1 MELIIASQ
9 NQNKLVE
16 FKKILG
22 DKINLF
28 SLSDIGLNQEI
39 PENEKTIK
47 KNAMFK
53 AKFVNTQTGKNVFAD
68 DTGLEIDSLNG
79 EPGVYSARYSGVD
92 RNSDKNIELVL
103 RKLKNKANRNSRF
116 KTIISLIIDGKSVNF
131 EGVVEGKIT
140 DEKRGSNG
148 FGYDPI
154 FQPNGYASTF
164 GEMSLKEKNKISHR
178 SIAINKMVQ
187 YLKENNLL

>member
-79 EPGVYSARYSGVD
+79 EPGVYSARYSGVE
-92 RNSDKNIELVL
+92 RNPDKNIELVL
-103 RKLKNKANRNSRF
+103 TKLKNKSNRNSRF
-116 KTIISLIIDGKSVNF
+116 KTIISLILDGKSVNF

-140 DEKRGSNG
+140 EEKRGTNG

>member
-47 KNAMFK
+47 KNAIFK
-53 AKFVNTQTGKNVFAD
+53 AKFVNRQTGKNVFAD

-79 EPGVYSARYSGVD
+79 EPGVYSARYSGVE

-103 RKLKNKANRNSRF
+103 TKLKNKSNRNSRF
-116 KTIISLIIDGKSVNF
+116 KTIISLILDGKSVNF

-140 DEKRGSNG
+140 EEKRGSNG

-154 FQPNGYASTF
+154 FQPNGYSSTF

>member
-116 KTIISLIIDGKSVNF
+116 KTVISLIIDGKSVNF

-140 DEKRGSNG
+140 EEKRGSNG

-154 FQPNGYASTF
+154 FQPNGYSSTF

>member
-53 AKFVNTQTGKNVFAD
+53 AKFVNIQTGKNVFAD

-79 EPGVYSARYSGVD
+79 EPGVYSARYSGFD

-140 DEKRGSNG
+140 EEKKGTNG

-154 FQPNGYASTF
+154 FQPNGYSSTF

>member
-140 DEKRGSNG
+140 EEKRGSNG

-154 FQPNGYASTF
+154 FQPNGYSSTF

-187 YLKENNLL
+187 YLKENNLV

>member
-53 AKFVNTQTGKNVFAD
+53 AKFVNIQTGKNVFAD

-79 EPGVYSARYSGVD
+79 EPGVYSARYSGVE

-103 RKLKNKANRNSRF
+103 TKLKNKTNRNSRF

-140 DEKRGSNG
+140 EEKRGSNG

>member
-28 SLSDIGLNQEI
+28 SLSDIGLYQEI

-79 EPGVYSARYSGVD
+79 EPGVYSARYSGVE

-103 RKLKNKANRNSRF
+103 RKLKNKSNRNSRF

-131 EGVVEGKIT
+131 EGIVEGKIT
-140 DEKRGSNG
+140 EEKRGSNG

>member
-53 AKFVNTQTGKNVFAD
+53 AKFVNIQTGKNVFAD

-79 EPGVYSARYSGVD
+79 EPGVYSARYSGVE

-103 RKLKNKANRNSRF
+103 TKLKNKSNRNSRF
-116 KTIISLIIDGKSVNF
+116 KTIISLILDGKSVNF

-140 DEKRGSNG
+140 EEKRGNNG

-154 FQPNGYASTF
+154 FQPDGYASTF

>member
-103 RKLKNKANRNSRF
+103 RKLKNKSNRNSRF
-116 KTIISLIIDGKSVNF
+116 KTIISLILDGKSVNF

-140 DEKRGSNG
+140 EEKRGSNG

>member
-53 AKFVNTQTGKNVFAD
+53 AKFVNIQTGKNVFAD

-79 EPGVYSARYSGVD
+79 EPGVYSARYSGVE

-103 RKLKNKANRNSRF
+103 TKLKNKSNRNSRF

-140 DEKRGSNG
+140 EEKRGSNG

>member
-53 AKFVNTQTGKNVFAD
+53 AKFVNIQTGKNVFAD

-79 EPGVYSARYSGVD
+79 EPGVYSARYSGVE

-103 RKLKNKANRNSRF
+103 TKLKNKSNRNSRF
-116 KTIISLIIDGKSVNF
+116 KTIISLILDGKSVNF

-140 DEKRGSNG
+140 EEKRGSNG

-164 GEMSLKEKNKISHR
+164 GEMSLNEKNKISHR

>member
-1 MELIIASQ
+1 MELIVASQ

-53 AKFVNTQTGKNVFAD
+53 AKFVNTLTGKNVFAD

-92 RNSDKNIELVL
+92 RSSDKNIELVL

-140 DEKRGSNG
+140 EEKRGSNG

>member
-28 SLSDIGLNQEI
+28 SLSDIGLNLEI

-53 AKFVNTQTGKNVFAD
+53 AKFVNIQTGKNVFAD

-140 DEKRGSNG
+140 EEKRGSNG

-154 FQPNGYASTF
+154 FQPNGYSSTF

>member
-9 NQNKLVE
+9 NQNKLME

-140 DEKRGSNG
+140 EEKRGSNG

>member
-79 EPGVYSARYSGVD
+79 EPGVYSARYSGVET
-92 RNSDKNIELVL
+92 NSDKNIELVL
-103 RKLKNKANRNSRF
+103 TKLKNKSNRNSRF

-140 DEKRGSNG
+140 EEKRGSNG

>member
-53 AKFVNTQTGKNVFAD
+53 AKFVNIQTGKNVFAD

-79 EPGVYSARYSGVD
+79 EPGVYSARYSGVE
-92 RNSDKNIELVL
+92 RNSEKNIELVL
-103 RKLKNKANRNSRF
+103 TKLKNKSNRNSRF

-140 DEKRGSNG
+140 EEKRGSNG

-154 FQPNGYASTF
+154 FQPNGYSSTF

>member
-79 EPGVYSARYSGVD
+79 EPGIYSARYSGVD
-92 RNSDKNIELVL
+92 RSSDKNIELVL

-140 DEKRGSNG
+140 EEKRGSNG

-154 FQPNGYASTF
+154 FQPNGYSSTF

>member
-116 KTIISLIIDGKSVNF
+116 KTINSLIIDGKSVNF

-140 DEKRGSNG
+140 EEKRGSNG

-154 FQPNGYASTF
+154 FQPNGYSSTF

>member
-28 SLSDIGLNQEI
+28 SLSDIGLYQEI

-140 DEKRGSNG
+140 EEKRGSNG

-154 FQPNGYASTF
+154 FQPNGYSSTF

>member
-79 EPGVYSARYSGVD
+79 EPGVYSARYSGVE

-103 RKLKNKANRNSRF
+103 TKLKNKSNRNSRF
-116 KTIISLIIDGKSVNF
+116 KTIISLIIDGQSVNF

-140 DEKRGSNG
+140 EEKRGRNG

-164 GEMSLKEKNKISHR
+164 GEMSLNEKNKISHR

>member
-140 DEKRGSNG
+140 EKKRGSNG

>member
-39 PENEKTIK
+39 PENEKNIK

-79 EPGVYSARYSGVD
+79 EPGVYSARYSGVE

-103 RKLKNKANRNSRF
+103 TKLKNKSNRNSRF

-140 DEKRGSNG
+140 EEKRGSNG

>member
-22 DKINLF
+22 DKVNLF

-140 DEKRGSNG
+140 EEKRGSNG

>member
-53 AKFVNTQTGKNVFAD
+53 AKFVNIQTGKNVFAD

-79 EPGVYSARYSGVD
+79 EPGVYSARYSGVE

-140 DEKRGSNG
+140 EEKRGSNG

>member
-79 EPGVYSARYSGVD
+79 EPGVYSARYSGVE

-103 RKLKNKANRNSRF
+103 TKLKNKSNRNSRF

-140 DEKRGSNG
+140 EEKRGRNG

-154 FQPNGYASTF
+154 FQPDGYASTF

>member
-1 MELIIASQ
+1 MELIVASQ

-79 EPGVYSARYSGVD
+79 EPGVYSARYSGVE

-140 DEKRGSNG
+140 EEKRGSNG

-164 GEMSLKEKNKISHR
+164 AEMSLKEKNKISHR

>member
-79 EPGVYSARYSGVD
+79 EPGVYSARYSGFD

-140 DEKRGSNG
+140 EEKKGTNG

-154 FQPNGYASTF
+154 FQPNGYSSTF

>member
-92 RNSDKNIELVL
+92 RNPDKNIELVL
-103 RKLKNKANRNSRF
+103 TKLKNKSNRNSRF

-140 DEKRGSNG
+140 EEKRGSNG

>member
-79 EPGVYSARYSGVD
+79 EPGVYSARYSGVE

-103 RKLKNKANRNSRF
+103 TKLKNKSNRNSRF

-140 DEKRGSNG
+140 EEKRGSNG

-178 SIAINKMVQ
+178 SIAINKMVK

>member
-92 RNSDKNIELVL
+92 RNPDKNIELVL

-140 DEKRGSNG
+140 EEKRGSNG

-178 SIAINKMVQ
+178 SIAINKMVK

>member
-140 DEKRGSNG
+140 EEKRGGNG

-154 FQPNGYASTF
+154 FQPNGYSSTF

>member
-9 NQNKLVE
+9 NQNKLME

-47 KNAMFK
+47 KNAIFK

-140 DEKRGSNG
+140 EERRGSNG

>member
-92 RNSDKNIELVL
+92 RNPDKNIELVL

-140 DEKRGSNG
+140 EEKRGSNG

-154 FQPNGYASTF
+154 FQPDGYASTF